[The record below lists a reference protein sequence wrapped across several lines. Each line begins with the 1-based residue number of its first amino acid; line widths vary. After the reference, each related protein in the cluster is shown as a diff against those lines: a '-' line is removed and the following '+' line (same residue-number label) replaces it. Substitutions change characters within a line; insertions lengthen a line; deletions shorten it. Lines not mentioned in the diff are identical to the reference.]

1 MQRISPREIQ
11 KLAKY
16 KDQTAVSI
24 YMASRGSE
32 FADNRSYLKQLLSSA
47 RDELSQFAS
56 FKDKHE
62 ALYPAYRLL
71 HDREWWRF
79 VDAGVAIFSMK
90 DKVFAYHLSEE
101 PDEEIVVSNR
111 FHILPLLKYL
121 NQRGSFYVL
130 ALSAKNTR
138 LMHCDGEDMLELS
151 VPNMPRSVTDLT
163 IREDHVLQHRE
174 QHSSRPKLRDTLTAL
189 REGGKRAIKRQQ
201 KDVLESEYLKQIH
214 NSVHGI
220 LSRNHE
226 PLVLA
231 GLQRVTA
238 LYRKIDGG
246 PYIYKENIAA
256 NPDRLSN
263 LELRDRA
270 RLLLGEYFAKSELK
284 AQSQF
289 LRLSVARPDK
299 VVFGLKNVLK
309 SVYQGRVQA
318 IFVNRDS
325 RQWGKIMQTN
335 VEIHNRR
342 HHGDTDLLD
351 VAASETVKRKG
362 NVFTLEPSDLPTGS
376 NVAAILRY

>member
-1 MQRISPREIQ
+1 MQRITPKEIQ

-32 FADNRSYLKQLLSSA
+32 FADNRSYLKHLLSSA

-56 FKDKHE
+56 YKDKHE

-79 VDAGVAIFSMK
+79 VDAGVAIFSTK
-90 DKVFAYHLSEE
+90 NQVFAYHLSEVPE
-101 PDEEIVVSNR
+101 EEIAVSNR

-151 VPNMPRSVTDLT
+151 VPNMPRSITDLA
-163 IREDHVLQHRE
+163 IREDHVLHHRE
-174 QHSSRPKLRDTLTAL
+174 QHASRPKLRNTLMAL

-201 KDVLESEYLKQIH
+201 KDVLEYEYLKQIYR
-214 NSVHGI
+214 SVHGM
-220 LSRNHE
+220 LSTEHE
-226 PLVLA
+226 PLVVV
-231 GLQRVTA
+231 GLQRVA
-238 LYRKIDGG
+238 AMYRKIDNS
-246 PYIYKENIAA
+246 PYIYRDSINV

-263 LELRDRA
+263 LDLRDRA
-270 RLLLGEYFAKSELK
+270 RLLLGEYFAKPELK

-318 IFVNRDS
+318 VFVNRDS
-325 RQWGKIMQTN
+325 RQWGRILQSK
-335 VEIHNRR
+335 VELHNRR
-342 HHGDTDLLD
+342 HHGDTDMLD
-351 VAASETVKRKG
+351 VAASEAVKRKG
-362 NVFTLEPSDLPTGS
+362 NVFTLEPSDLPSGS

>member
-1 MQRISPREIQ
+1 MQRITPKEIQ

-24 YMASRGSE
+24 YMASRGPE
-32 FADNRSYLKQLLSSA
+32 FADNRSYLKYLLSSA

-56 FKDKHE
+56 YKEKHE

-79 VDAGVAIFSMK
+79 VDAGVAIFSTK
-90 DKVFAYHLSEE
+90 DKVFAYHLAEE
-101 PDEEIVVSNR
+101 PDEAITVSNR

-121 NQRGSFYVL
+121 NQRGSFYLL
-130 ALSAKNTR
+130 ALSAKNAR
-138 LMHCDGEDMLELS
+138 LMHCDGEDIFELS
-151 VPNMPRSVTDLT
+151 VPNMPRSITDVA
-163 IREDHVLQHRE
+163 IREDHVLHHRE
-174 QHSSRPKLRDTLTAL
+174 QHASRPKLRDTLVAL

-201 KDVLESEYLKQIH
+201 KDVLEHEYLRQIH
-214 NSVHGI
+214 NAAHGI
-220 LSRNHE
+220 LSRGHE
-226 PLVLA
+226 PLIVA
-231 GLQRVTA
+231 GLQRVVA
-238 LYRKIDGG
+238 LYRKIDSSS
-246 PYIYKENIAA
+246 YVYKEPLIA

-270 RLLLGEYFAKSELK
+270 RLLLGEYFAKGELK

-318 IFVNRDS
+318 VFVDRDS
-325 RQWGKIMQTN
+325 KKWGRILQSQ
-335 VEIHNRR
+335 VELHDKR

-351 VAASETVKRKG
+351 VAASEAVKRKG
-362 NVFTLEPSDLPTGS
+362 NVFTLEPSDLPDGS
-376 NVAAILRY
+376 GIAAILRY